1 MYSLN
6 AIEGIGPVYQEKLKA
21 AGVGSAD
28 ALLKQG
34 ATAKGRQELE
44 KSTGISGKLI
54 LEWVNHADLF
64 RVKGVGPEF
73 ADLLEEAGVD
83 TIAEL
88 AQRKADN
95 LHKTMLSSN
104 AAKNLVN
111 RMPSLENVQDWIDQ
125 AKKLPRVVQ
134 Y

>member
-1 MYSLN
+1 MYRLS
-6 AIEGIGPVYQEKLKA
+6 AIEGIGPAYQEKLKK
-21 AGVGSAD
+21 AGIGSAD

-34 ATAKGRQELE
+34 ATAKDREELE
-44 KSTGISGKLI
+44 KATGISSKLI

-64 RVKGVGPEF
+64 RIKGIGPEF

-83 TIAEL
+83 TVAEL
-88 AQRKADN
+88 AQRKAEN
-95 LHKTMLSSN
+95 LHKSMLEIN

-111 RMPSLENVQDWIDQ
+111 RTPSLENVKDWIEQ

>member
-1 MYSLN
+1 MYSLS
-6 AIEGIGPVYQEKLKA
+6 AIEGIGPAYQEKLKA
-21 AGVGSAD
+21 AGIGSAD

-34 ATAKGRQELE
+34 ATAKGREELE
-44 KSTGISGKLI
+44 KTTGISGKLI

-64 RVKGVGPEF
+64 RIKGVGPEF

-83 TIAEL
+83 TVAEL
-88 AQRKADN
+88 AQRKAEN
-95 LHKTMLSSN
+95 LYKSMAEIN

-111 RMPSLENVQDWIDQ
+111 RMPSLENVKGWIEE